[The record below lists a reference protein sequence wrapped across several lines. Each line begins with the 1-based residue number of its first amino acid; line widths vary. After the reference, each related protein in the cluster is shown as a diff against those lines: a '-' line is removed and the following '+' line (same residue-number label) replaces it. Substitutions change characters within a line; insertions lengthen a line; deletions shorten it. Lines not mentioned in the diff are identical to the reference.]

1 MAQEFRYDIRQF
13 RWVKDMNTFFAS
25 AWELVA
31 WMSDGSTHQEAFP
44 NMKRQFYIKNY
55 RTGNERRFRF
65 VKEFEVI
72 CNAYDDATSY
82 TETIW
87 QFESEDGILC
97 DICVVE
103 N

>member
-13 RWVKDMNTFFAS
+13 RWVKELNTFFAT
-25 AWELVA
+25 AWDLVA
-31 WMSDGSTHQEAFP
+31 WINDGSVHPQAFP
-44 NMKRQFYIKNY
+44 NGKKQFYIKNY
-55 RTGNERRFRF
+55 STGNERRFRF

-72 CNAYDDATSY
+72 CNPYNSFSY

-97 DICVVE
+97 DVCVGE

>member
-13 RWVKDMNTFFAS
+13 RWVKDMNTFFAT
-25 AWELVA
+25 AWDLVA
-31 WMSDGSTHQEAFP
+31 WMSDGSVHPEAFP
-44 NMKRQFYIKNY
+44 NGKKQFYIKNY

-65 VKEFEVI
+65 VKEFEVMF
-72 CNAYDDATSY
+72 NSYDIPSY

-97 DICVVE
+97 DVCVGE

>member
-25 AWELVA
+25 AWNLVA
-31 WMSDGSTHQEAFP
+31 WMSDGSIHQEAFP

-65 VKEFEVI
+65 VKEFKVACYGKFNYI
-72 CNAYDDATSY
+72 
-82 TETIW
+82 ETIW

-97 DICVVE
+97 DVCIGE